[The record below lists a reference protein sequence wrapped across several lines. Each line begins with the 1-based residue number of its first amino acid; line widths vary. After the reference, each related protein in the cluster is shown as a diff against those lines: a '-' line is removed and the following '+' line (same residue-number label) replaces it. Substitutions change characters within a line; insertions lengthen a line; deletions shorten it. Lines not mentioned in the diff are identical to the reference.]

1 MKRYHFTII
10 SSTNDYAKQLLEQE
24 NQVVITA
31 DSQTKGRGR
40 KERNWEGD
48 FGSNIYL
55 SYGINHRISPEYQS
69 IILFQAVGCLAVID
83 SLEAITK
90 SKIFKLKYPNDVF
103 AFQENKFK
111 KISGVLI
118 EHSFIGNSCK
128 STIIGIG
135 INVNQSNFSDEVKE
149 IATSLKLLGFEVK
162 TENLYNLL
170 IEKINF
176 YLKIDADK
184 LYDLWKERL
193 NIENKI
199 INLSGSDSEWI
210 ATDFMTDG
218 RIKLVNELNQ
228 ERIIDDGD
236 TIRYKID

>member
-31 DSQTKGRGR
+31 DSQMKGRGR

-48 FGSNIYL
+48 FGTNIYL
-55 SYGINHRISPEYQS
+55 SYGINHQNSPEYQS

-83 SLEAITK
+83 SLELITK
-90 SKIFKLKYPNDVF
+90 ATIFKLKYPNDVF
-103 AFQENKFK
+103 AFQENSYK

-118 EHSFIGNSCK
+118 EHSFMGNLCK

-135 INVNQSNFSDEVKE
+135 VNVNQTNFSSDVSE
-149 IATSLKLLGFEVK
+149 IATSLKLLGFDIK

-170 IEKINF
+170 IEKINY
-176 YLKIDADK
+176 YLHLDTMK
-184 LYDLWKERL
+184 LYELWKERL
-193 NIENKI
+193 NITNKI
-199 INLSGSDSEWI
+199 ISLSGSTNQWI
-210 ATDFMTDG
+210 ATEFMNDG
-218 RIKLVNELNQ
+218 RIKLINELNQ
-228 ERIIDDGD
+228 ERIVDDGD
-236 TIRYKID
+236 TIRYKLD